1 MLKAEEKGVFMSD
14 LGNLAAKFLQN
25 YRGTG
30 ISKNDI
36 IQAFQRVDEDFGNI
50 KRNQKT
56 SVWED
61 SDGDG
66 KINKEEF
73 ISMMNLALSGT
84 DKSSTDEDYEI
95 IFDILNSNTE
105 GKSADALDSDEYNA
119 LINPN
124 ITNKNITSYSLYT
137 SFFGWSDEIASD
149 ISGVASAYANT
160 NEVDD
165 KNDTANSV
173 ENSGNT
179 TGSVDDNTNKNF
191 VSSEDTGNISVEKT
205 ITDSEIEQLADF
217 INAGNYNLEDF
228 ANSLTDEDFE
238 RLSVAVENAN
248 SGNSVTSKDTVESD
262 NSPSA
267 SGGNNELTKLKDLI
281 NKTIQLSNEDKYET
295 PEDVISDWLKDGI
308 INDEQ
313 ANKLRNSYTVYSDKD
328 ESLINLKL
336 EAAQVNN
343 PDVTRD
349 EIIEKLIQSGDIS
362 VPKESSS
369 NKITEEKINV
379 DAKTISNTLFSAMK
393 GLGTKNAQVEEILT
407 NENLSSA
414 DWVEIIKQY
423 NQDYGSL
430 IHKINDDFSGKKQDE
445 YEEKLAKVLI
455 EQVKE
460 GNEDALN
467 LLCKEFYNST
477 AGMLGTCDEFIA
489 AIFENAG
496 DEVLARLAR
505 KYSEINPG
513 QNIQDDIKGD
523 FRNWFSSKNLEDKY
537 VNAII
542 NALAK
547 NKM

>member
-1 MLKAEEKGVFMSD
+1 MLIAEEKGVFMSD

-25 YRGTG
+25 NQGTG

-36 IQAFQRVDEDFGNI
+36 IQAFKRVDEDFGNI

-73 ISMMNLALSGT
+73 INMMNLALSGT
-84 DKSSTDEDYEI
+84 EKSSTEEDYEI
-95 IFDILNSNTE
+95 IFNILNSNTE
-105 GKSADALDSDEYNA
+105 GKSADTLDSDEYNA
-119 LINPN
+119 LVNPN

-149 ISGVASAYANT
+149 ISGITSSSVNT
-160 NEVDD
+160 DKVDD
-165 KNDTANSV
+165 NKDVANSV
-173 ENSGNT
+173 ENFNNT
-179 TGSVDDNTNKNF
+179 QETVEDGTDDNF
-191 VSSEDTGNISVEKT
+191 VSTGDISSIGVEEI
-205 ITDSEIEQLADF
+205 ITNSEIEQLADF
-217 INAGNYNLEDF
+217 INAGYYNLEDF
-228 ANSLTDEDFE
+228 KNSLTNEDFE

-248 SGNSVTSKDTVESD
+248 SENSVTSNDTVESD
-262 NSPSA
+262 NSTST
-267 SGGNNELTKLKDLI
+267 SDENNELTKLKNLI

-313 ANKLRNSYTVYSDKD
+313 ASMLRNSYTVYSDKD

-336 EAAQVNN
+336 EAAQINN
-343 PDVTRD
+343 PEITRD

-369 NKITEEKINV
+369 NKIQEEKITV
-379 DAKTISNTLFSAMK
+379 DAKTMSDTLYSAMK

-430 IHKINDDFSGKKQDE
+430 VHKINDDFSGKKQDE
-445 YEEKLAKVLI
+445 YEEKLANVLI
-455 EQVKE
+455 EQVKA

-496 DEVLARLAR
+496 DEVLAQLAR
-505 KYSEINPG
+505 KYSEVNPG

>member
-1 MLKAEEKGVFMSD
+1 MLITEEKGVFMSD

-25 YRGTG
+25 NQGTG

-36 IQAFQRVDEDFGNI
+36 IQAFKRVDEDFGNI

-73 ISMMNLALSGT
+73 INMMNLALSGT

-95 IFDILNSNTE
+95 IFNILNSNTE
-105 GKSADALDSDEYNA
+105 GKSADTLDSDEYNA
-119 LINPN
+119 LVNPY

-137 SFFGWSDEIASD
+137 TFFGWSDEIAAD
-149 ISGVASAYANT
+149 ISGITSSSVNT
-160 NEVDD
+160 EEVDY
-165 KNDTANSV
+165 NTGETV
-173 ENSGNT
+173 E
-179 TGSVDDNTNKNF
+179 DNTSENV
-191 VSSEDTGNISVEKT
+191 VSTGDDSNIGTEEA
-205 ITDSEIEQLADF
+205 ITDSQIEQLADF
-217 INAGNYNLEDF
+217 INAGYYNLEDF
-228 ANSLTDEDFE
+228 SNSLTDENFE

-248 SGNSVTSKDTVESD
+248 SENSVTSNDTVQSD
-262 NSPSA
+262 NSTSV
-267 SGGNNELTKLKDLI
+267 SDGNNELTKLKNLI

-313 ANKLRNSYTVYSDKD
+313 ASMLRNSYTVYSDKD

-336 EAAQVNN
+336 EAAQINN
-343 PDVTRD
+343 PEITRE
-349 EIIEKLIQSGDIS
+349 EIIEKLIQSDDIS

-369 NKITEEKINV
+369 NKIQEGKITV
-379 DAKTISNTLFSAMK
+379 DAKTMSDTLYSAMK

-430 IHKINDDFSGKKQDE
+430 VHKINDDFSGKKQDE
-445 YEEKLAKVLI
+445 YEEKLANVLI
-455 EQVKE
+455 EQVKA

-505 KYSEINPG
+505 KYSEVNPG

>member
-1 MLKAEEKGVFMSD
+1 MLIAEEKGVFMSD

-25 YRGTG
+25 NQGTG

-36 IQAFQRVDEDFGNI
+36 IQAFKRVDEDFGNI

-73 ISMMNLALSGT
+73 INMMNLALSGT
-84 DKSSTDEDYEI
+84 EKSSTDEDYEI
-95 IFDILNSNTE
+95 IFNILNSNTE
-105 GKSADALDSDEYNA
+105 GKSADTLDSDEYNA
-119 LINPN
+119 LVNPN

-149 ISGVASAYANT
+149 ISGVASVYANT

-165 KNDTANSV
+165 KNDTANSI

-191 VSSEDTGNISVEKT
+191 VSSEDTGNIGVEET

-248 SGNSVTSKDTVESD
+248 SENSVTSNDTVESD
-262 NSPSA
+262 NSTSV
-267 SGGNNELTKLKDLI
+267 SDGNNELTKLKNLI

-308 INDEQ
+308 INEEQ

-414 DWVEIIKQY
+414 DLVEIIKQY